1 MEQDNY
7 NKMNHSFQ
15 KSDMNQNQKHFN
27 EFLTESYDENDKKN
41 HCNIGIARDDLSV
54 FDNQEADLAQQQE
67 QERHVNEL
75 IDKYNSQMEFYKP
88 QKTDQQKM
96 NYNSSQIKG
105 NSSTVRNESSPL
117 KQSDYQFQN
126 THNQQFQQRS
136 QYEEFQ
142 EKPIPLT
149 AVLAEEKQ
157 KNQYIQASGALNAES
172 LQNDDYEF
180 CPNCNRKFFSGRLN
194 LHLKS
199 CKPNKPLKP
208 IKKQSHIS
216 NEEDQQQLSPQR
228 NNQSTVQFNK
238 NSETSSINNIALEN
252 REQDEQMKKSSKNKA
267 QMNNEKEDD
276 FQQSKYN
283 LDLFEHKINNQLNEQ
298 QSEDSRVQ
306 CEICGRKFMQDRIEK
321 HQVACSKSQ
330 KARPVYNSSAAR
342 CPEDENGKKLISTN
356 NLLPPKAAKKVS
368 ETSVIPVKGTLQSN
382 PKEQETTNENSKI
395 GINKPVNT
403 QKNSTTPSQKA
414 NNQAK
419 QHQTEQKNNT
429 NDEKQKKIPKWKIE
443 HQQFL
448 ENIRYNKKIKQIEK
462 EGGDKSQI
470 ERPIDDLEALGYI
483 QCQYCHRKFAKETAE
498 RHIPLCKNI
507 INRPKPPRQPSR
519 QNSDKGTG
527 SNNQQEMKK
536 QVVKKIIAKNNFSS
550 NQFVAIQCYYQS
562 TLFVIHYNKG
572 EDTENQIK
580 SNISSNGD
588 IQQQTNDISDQTSL
602 ISNKTLNT
610 TGGTGA
616 SYNSNIQKT
625 ANKVSS
631 AVYDKQSQEQNAKSR
646 TGLLPDLNIKQS
658 DKKYFTSRKFGSY
671 NNRSSNAN
679 NNSNSDIQKQKLYED
694 IYTRAQQVGSVQCP
708 HCERV
713 FAKHASERHIPICKN
728 VLNRPNPLADI
739 TRNTRQSLPKKI
751 SAQHGMYTQRQSLGH
766 NQSSPKHSDTNKI
779 VYDGQNY
786 QKPRTSDSMMANKV
800 INSLN
805 STNPTNFCG
814 FCGFQFAMDHKYCGS
829 CGKKRFSTAKN
840 GYTSNK
846 QMGSKQ
852 NFDNNNNSVINKTTT
867 NID

>member
-1 MEQDNY
+1 MSVQTSQFQQQVQMEQDT
-7 NKMNHSFQ
+7 
-15 KSDMNQNQKHFN
+15 NQNQKHFN

-41 HCNIGIARDDLSV
+41 HCNIGRARDDLSV
-54 FDNQEADLAQQQE
+54 FDNQEADLVQQQE

-88 QKTDQQKM
+88 QKTEQNKI
-96 NYNSSQIKG
+96 NSNSSQIKG
-105 NSSTVRNESSPL
+105 NSSAVRNESSPM

-126 THNQQFQQRS
+126 TQNQQFQQRS

-149 AVLAEEKQ
+149 AVLAEERQ
-157 KNQYIQASGALNAES
+157 KNQYIQASGALNAQS

-228 NNQSTVQFNK
+228 NNSSTVQFNK
-238 NSETSSINNIALEN
+238 NSEASSTNNIALQNKEN
-252 REQDEQMKKSSKNKA
+252 DEQMNKSQKNKS
-267 QMNNEKEDD
+267 QINPNTEKEEN

-283 LDLFEHKINNQLNEQ
+283 LDIFEHKINNQHDEQ
-298 QSEDSRVQ
+298 QSEDNRVQ
-306 CEICGRKFMQDRIEK
+306 CDICGRKFMQDRIEK

-342 CPEDENGKKLISTN
+342 CPEDENGKKLISTT

-368 ETSVIPVKGTLQSN
+368 ETSVIPIKGPPQINL
-382 PKEQETTNENSKI
+382 KEQEPTTNENSKI
-395 GINKPVNT
+395 GINKPVNA

-414 NNQAK
+414 NNQIK
-419 QHQTEQKNNT
+419 QLHTEQKNHN
-429 NDEKQKKIPKWKIE
+429 NDEKQKKLPKWKIE

-470 ERPIDDLEALGYI
+470 ERPVDDLEALGYI
-483 QCQYCHRKFAKETAE
+483 QCQYCQRKFAKETAE

-527 SNNQQEMKK
+527 SINQQENKR
-536 QVVKKIIAKNNFSS
+536 QAVKKIIAKNNFSS
-550 NQFVAIQCYYQS
+550 
-562 TLFVIHYNKG
+562 
-572 EDTENQIK
+572 EDTETQIK

-588 IQQQTNDISDQTSL
+588 IQQQQTNDNSDQTSL

-616 SYNSNIQKT
+616 SYSSNIQKT
-625 ANKVSS
+625 TNKISS
-631 AVYDKQSQEQNAKSR
+631 AVYDKQNQEQNAKSR

-679 NNSNSDIQKQKLYED
+679 NNSNSEIQKQKLYED
-694 IYTRAQQVGSVQCP
+694 IYTRAQQIGSVQCP

-751 SAQHGMYTQRQSLGH
+751 SAQNGMYTQRQSLGH
-766 NQSSPKHSDTNKI
+766 NQSSPKHSDTNRA

-786 QKPRTSDSMMANKV
+786 QKPRTSDSNMANK
-800 INSLN
+800 ISSNLN

-840 GYTSNK
+840 GYISSK

-852 NFDNNNNSVINKTTT
+852 NFDNNNNNSVINKTAT

>member
-1 MEQDNY
+1 MSVQTSQFQQQVQMEQDNY
-7 NKMNHSFQ
+7 NQMNHSFQ
-15 KSDMNQNQKHFN
+15 KTDINQNQKHFN

-54 FDNQEADLAQQQE
+54 LDNKEADLVQQQE

-88 QKTDQQKM
+88 QKTDQQKI
-96 NYNSSQIKG
+96 NHNSSQIKG
-105 NSSTVRNESSPL
+105 NSSIKRNESSPL

-126 THNQQFQQRS
+126 TQNQQFQQRS

-157 KNQYIQASGALNAES
+157 KNQYIQASGALNAQS

-180 CPNCNRKFFSGRLN
+180 CPHCNRKFFSGRLN

-216 NEEDQQQLSPQR
+216 NEDDQQQLSPQR
-228 NNQSTVQFNK
+228 NNSNTVQFNK
-238 NSETSSINNIALEN
+238 NSEASSTNYIAFDNKEK
-252 REQDEQMKKSSKNKA
+252 DDQMKMSSKNKSY
-267 QMNNEKEDD
+267 MNTNAEKEDN

-283 LDLFEHKINNQLNEQ
+283 LDLFEHKINNQVNEQ
-298 QSEDSRVQ
+298 QNEDNRVK
-306 CEICGRKFMQDRIEK
+306 CDICGRKFMQDRIEK
-321 HQVACSKSQ
+321 HQVVCSKSQ

-342 CPEDENGKKLISTN
+342 CPEDENGKKLISTA

-368 ETSVIPVKGTLQSN
+368 ETSVIPIKGPPRSN
-382 PKEQETTNENSKI
+382 SKEQEPTNENSKI
-395 GINKPVNT
+395 GINKPVT
-403 QKNSTTPSQKA
+403 SQKNSTTPTQKT

-419 QHQTEQKNNT
+419 QHHTEQKNHN
-429 NDEKQKKIPKWKIE
+429 NDEKLKKVPKWKIE

-470 ERPIDDLEALGYI
+470 ERPVDDLEALGYL
-483 QCQYCHRKFAKETAE
+483 QCQYCQRKFAKETAE

-519 QNSDKGTG
+519 QNSDKGAG
-527 SNNQQEMKK
+527 SNNQQENKK
-536 QVVKKIIAKNNFSS
+536 QAVKKIITKNNFSS
-550 NQFVAIQCYYQS
+550 
-562 TLFVIHYNKG
+562 

-588 IQQQTNDISDQTSL
+588 IQQQQTNDISDQTSL

-625 ANKVSS
+625 ANKISS
-631 AVYDKQSQEQNAKSR
+631 AVYDKQNQEQNAKSR

-694 IYTRAQQVGSVQCP
+694 IYTRSQQVGSVQCP

-739 TRNTRQSLPKKI
+739 TRNTRQSLPKKV

-766 NQSSPKHSDTNKI
+766 NQSSPKHSDANRV

-786 QKPRTSDSMMANKV
+786 QKPRTSDSMMANK
-800 INSLN
+800 ISNSLN
-805 STNPTNFCG
+805 STNPINFCG

-829 CGKKRFSTAKN
+829 CGKKRFSTTKN
-840 GYTSNK
+840 GTISNK

-867 NID
+867 TNID